1 MIGGWSHTDGISDG
15 CRGESDGVAVC
26 VGSEVEIQFQ
36 GLCAQIPGGS
46 LPVCVLDAKE
56 V

>member
-15 CRGESDGVAVC
+15 SRGEGDGVSVC

-46 LPVCVLDAKE
+46 LPVCVLDAEE

>member
-1 MIGGWSHTDGISDG
+1 MIGGWSHTDGVSDG
-15 CRGESDGVAVC
+15 GRGEGQRVSVC
-26 VGSEVEIQFQ
+26 VGSKVEIQFQ

-46 LPVCVLDAKE
+46 LPVFILDAEE